1 MHTLSE
7 PIWQPGRGLL
17 ALREEERLRDGS
29 GAEPGVVGTCQST
42 QQSGSPG
49 SREPCVRTG
58 TPHARAAS
66 SPRPLG
72 PYFESSLP
80 PRKPGLRLEAQ
91 WLPLPTLCVTHRGSP
106 LPRCGPDLLEVS
118 PLQSCLKQEFPSPG
132 MPRTSPPVRQLTRA
146 PRARMPGSS
155 SLLPQPR
162 VGLGGPPRSAASPG
176 FPDVQG
182 ARPLGLGQP
191 LVETAARRL
200 SSRRGRAVAPLL
212 AREQR
217 HGTPGR
223 CEISAG

>member
-1 MHTLSE
+1 MGPVRARSS
-7 PIWQPGRGLL
+7 QARPGL
-17 ALREEERLRDGS
+17 
-29 GAEPGVVGTCQST
+29 
-42 QQSGSPG
+42 G
-49 SREPCVRTG
+49 SRVCAQAP
-58 TPHARAAS
+58 PHARAAS

-72 PYFESSLP
+72 PYFECSLP
-80 PRKPGLRLEAQ
+80 PRKPSLRLEAQ
-91 WLPLPTLCVTHRGSP
+91 WLPLPTLCVTHRDSP
-106 LPRCGPDLLEVS
+106 QPRCGPDLLEVS

-176 FPDVQG
+176 FPDAQG

-217 HGTPGR
+217 LGTPGR